1 MMAYI
6 IGVTH
11 IFAYKVRKY
20 NHFSILQ
27 GKGCRQ
33 PHLPPPPPPPPP
45 PSSLGIPPLVRIL
58 DHMLNAWNRPID
70 NEHIISVLKEGMIT
84 IA

>member
-1 MMAYI
+1 MQMMANI

-11 IFAYKVRKY
+11 IFAFKVRKY
-20 NHFSILQ
+20 NYFSILQ

-33 PHLPPPPPPPPP
+33 SHLPSPPL

-58 DHMLNAWNRPID
+58 DHILNAWNRLI
-70 NEHIISVLKEGMIT
+70 NNKHIISVLKERMIT

>member
-11 IFAYKVRKY
+11 SFAYKVRKY
-20 NHFSILQ
+20 NYFSILQ

-33 PHLPPPPPPPPP
+33 PHLPPPQQPWNPAF
-45 PSSLGIPPLVRIL
+45 SKDL